1 MKPGPRLTLATALL
15 LTLIWG
21 TTWSAIRVGLTG
33 IPPLSG
39 VAVRFLLAG
48 LALAVVARIMG
59 APWWAGPGTWVRW
72 LAHGLLCFCISYG
85 VTYWAEQWVPSGL
98 TSVLFATYS
107 LWVVIL
113 AQFLLPEEKLRPRV
127 ALGTLTGFLGVVAE
141 RVCVRP
147 LARSSPLMTLL
158 ATLSLGLV
166 IREAVLI
173 FYPRGA
179 DPKPFPRLL
188 PGGGVEVGGVAIRYE
203 NLVIL
208 VIGFAAMV
216 AVDLI
221 INRTRMGAAIRA
233 VAQDPEAA
241 QMMGVPLDRTV
252 DATFF
257 LGSGLAAV
265 AGILSGFYYSE
276 VHFIMGV
283 TGGVIGFSAAAI
295 GGLGNVYGA
304 IVGGLLFG
312 VLQTT
317 AAALIPRG
325 SEFRDVV
332 AFAVVM
338 LFLVA
343 RPSGLL
349 GEKSLERV

>member
-1 MKPGPRLTLATALL
+1 VPPIELL
-15 LTLIWG
+15 LQQ
-21 TTWSAIRVGLTG
+21 AFNGLMLG
-33 IPPLSG
+33 VMYAL
-39 VAVRFLLAG
+39 VAVGFTLFFGVLDVIHFSHGDIFMLGAFAG
-48 LALAVVARIMG
+48 LSMLLGLG
-59 APWWAGPGTWVRW
+59 AA
-72 LAHGLLCFCISYG
+72 
-85 VTYWAEQWVPSGL
+85 GL
-98 TSVLFATYS
+98 TSPVLALPLAFAGSIAITG
-107 LWVVIL
+107 LVG
-113 AQFLLPEEKLRPRV
+113 V
-127 ALGTLTGFLGVVAE
+127 AAE
-141 RVCVRP
+141 RACVRP

-166 IREAVLI
+166 IRESVLI

-179 DPKPFPRLL
+179 DPKPFPPLL
-188 PGGGVEVGGVAIRYE
+188 PQGGFEVGSVSIRYE
-203 NLVIL
+203 NLAIL
-208 VIGFAAMV
+208 AIGFAAMV
-216 AVDLI
+216 AVDLL

-241 QMMGVPLDRTV
+241 RMMGVNLDRTV

-257 LGSGLAAV
+257 LGSALAAV
-265 AGILSGFYYSE
+265 AGILSGLYYSE
-276 VHFIMGV
+276 IHFIMGI

-338 LFLVA
+338 LFLIF
-343 RPSGLL
+343 RPSGIL
-349 GEKSLERV
+349 GEKSVERV

>member
-1 MKPGPRLTLATALL
+1 MPPLELL
-15 LTLIWG
+15 LQQAFNGLMLGVMYALIAVGFTLFFGVLDVIHFSHG
-21 TTWSAIRVGLTG
+21 DIFMLGAFAGL
-33 IPPLSG
+33 S
-39 VAVRFLLAG
+39 VLAG
-48 LALAVVARIMG
+48 LHATGIGGAAVPLALAFLASILITGLVGVA
-59 APWWAGPGTWVRW
+59 
-72 LAHGLLCFCISYG
+72 
-85 VTYWAEQWVPSGL
+85 
-98 TSVLFATYS
+98 
-107 LWVVIL
+107 
-113 AQFLLPEEKLRPRV
+113 
-127 ALGTLTGFLGVVAE
+127 AE
-141 RVCVRP
+141 RVCVKP

-166 IREAVLI
+166 IRESVLI

-179 DPKPFPRLL
+179 DPKRFPQLL
-188 PGGGVEVGGVAIRYE
+188 PQGGFELGGVAVRYE
-203 NLVIL
+203 NLTIL
-208 VIGFAAMV
+208 AIGFCAMV

-241 QMMGVPLDRTV
+241 QMMGVNLDRTV

-257 LGSGLAAV
+257 IGSGLAAV
-265 AGILSGFYYSE
+265 AGLLSGLYYGE
-276 VHFIMGV
+276 VHFIMGI

-312 VLQTT
+312 MLQTT
-317 AAALIPRG
+317 SAALIPRG

-338 LFLVA
+338 LFLIF
-343 RPSGLL
+343 RPSGIL
-349 GEKSLERV
+349 GEKSVERV

>member
-1 MKPGPRLTLATALL
+1 VPPLELL
-15 LTLIWG
+15 LQQALNGVMLGVMYALIAVGFTLFF
-21 TTWSAIRVGLTG
+21 
-33 IPPLSG
+33 G
-39 VAVRFLLAG
+39 VLDVIHFSHGDIFMLGAFAG
-48 LALAVVARIMG
+48 LSTLLGLAAAGLRAPVAALPLAFVAAILV
-59 APWWAGPGTWVRW
+59 T
-72 LAHGLLCFCISYG
+72 GLVG
-85 VTYWAEQWVPSGL
+85 VL
-98 TSVLFATYS
+98 
-107 LWVVIL
+107 
-113 AQFLLPEEKLRPRV
+113 
-127 ALGTLTGFLGVVAE
+127 AE
-141 RVCVRP
+141 RVCVKP

-166 IREAVLI
+166 IRESVLI

-179 DPKPFPRLL
+179 DPKPFPQLL
-188 PGGGVEVGGVAIRYE
+188 PQGGFEVGGVAIRYE
-203 NLVIL
+203 NLAIL
-208 VIGFAAMV
+208 GIGLAAMV

-221 INRTRMGAAIRA
+221 IRRTRMGAAIRA

-241 QMMGVPLDRTV
+241 QMMGVNLDRTV

-265 AGILSGFYYSE
+265 AGILSGLYYSE
-276 VHFIMGV
+276 IHFIMGI

-304 IVGGLLFG
+304 IVGGLVFG

-317 AAALIPRG
+317 SAALIPRG

-338 LFLVA
+338 LFLIV
-343 RPSGLL
+343 RPRGIL
-349 GEKSLERV
+349 GEKSVERV

>member
-1 MKPGPRLTLATALL
+1 VPPLELLLQQAWNGVMLGVMYALVAVGFTLFFGVLNVIHFSHGDIYMLGAFVGLTVLAGLTAAGWGGPLLALPLTLAASILVTGA
-15 LTLIWG
+15 
-21 TTWSAIRVGLTG
+21 VG
-33 IPPLSG
+33 
-39 VAVRFLLAG
+39 
-48 LALAVVARIMG
+48 
-59 APWWAGPGTWVRW
+59 
-72 LAHGLLCFCISYG
+72 
-85 VTYWAEQWVPSGL
+85 
-98 TSVLFATYS
+98 VL
-107 LWVVIL
+107 
-113 AQFLLPEEKLRPRV
+113 
-127 ALGTLTGFLGVVAE
+127 AE
-141 RVCVRP
+141 RVCVKP
-147 LARSSPLMTLL
+147 LAGTSPLMTLL

-166 IREAVLI
+166 IRESVLI

-188 PGGGVEVGGVAIRYE
+188 PQGGVELGGVAIRYE
-203 NLVIL
+203 NLAIL
-208 VIGFAAMV
+208 GIGLAAMV
-216 AVDLI
+216 AVDLV
-221 INRTRMGAAIRA
+221 INRTKMGAAIRA
-233 VAQDPEAA
+233 VAQEPEAA
-241 QMMGVPLDRTV
+241 QMMGVNLDRTV

-265 AGILSGFYYSE
+265 AGILSGLYYSE
-276 VHFIMGV
+276 IHFIMGV

-338 LFLVA
+338 LFLVFK
-343 RPSGLL
+343 PSGLL
-349 GEKSLERV
+349 GDKSVERV

>member
-1 MKPGPRLTLATALL
+1 VPPLELLVQQALNGVMLGVMYALIAVGFTLFFGVLDVIHFSHGDIFMLGAFAGLSTLLGLAAAGLRAPLL
-15 LTLIWG
+15 LLPLAFAA
-21 TTWSAIRVGLTG
+21 AILLTG
-33 IPPLSG
+33 L
-39 VAVRFLLAG
+39 
-48 LALAVVARIMG
+48 
-59 APWWAGPGTWVRW
+59 
-72 LAHGLLCFCISYG
+72 
-85 VTYWAEQWVPSGL
+85 
-98 TSVLFATYS
+98 
-107 LWVVIL
+107 
-113 AQFLLPEEKLRPRV
+113 
-127 ALGTLTGFLGVVAE
+127 LGVLAE
-141 RVCVRP
+141 RVCVKP

-166 IREAVLI
+166 IRESVLI

-179 DPKPFPRLL
+179 DPKPFPQLL
-188 PGGGVEVGGVAIRYE
+188 PQGGFEVGGVAVRWE
-203 NLVIL
+203 NLAIL
-208 VIGFAAMV
+208 GIGLAAMV

-221 INRTRMGAAIRA
+221 ITRTRMGAAIRA

-241 QMMGVPLDRTV
+241 QMMGVDLDRTV

-276 VHFIMGV
+276 IHFIMGV

-312 VLQTT
+312 VLETT

-332 AFAVVM
+332 AFGVVM
-338 LFLVA
+338 LFLVFK
-343 RPSGLL
+343 PSGIL
-349 GEKSLERV
+349 GEKSVERV

>member
-1 MKPGPRLTLATALL
+1 MPPLELL
-15 LTLIWG
+15 LQQALNGVMLGVMYALIAVGFTLFF
-21 TTWSAIRVGLTG
+21 
-33 IPPLSG
+33 G
-39 VAVRFLLAG
+39 VLDVIHFSHGDIFMLGAFAG
-48 LALAVVARIMG
+48 LSTLLGLAAAGVRAPVAALPLAFVAAILV
-59 APWWAGPGTWVRW
+59 T
-72 LAHGLLCFCISYG
+72 GLVG
-85 VTYWAEQWVPSGL
+85 VL
-98 TSVLFATYS
+98 
-107 LWVVIL
+107 
-113 AQFLLPEEKLRPRV
+113 
-127 ALGTLTGFLGVVAE
+127 AE
-141 RVCVRP
+141 RVCVKP

-179 DPKPFPRLL
+179 DPKPFPQLL
-188 PGGGVEVGGVAIRYE
+188 PQGGFEVAGVSVRYE

-208 VIGFAAMV
+208 GIGVGAMLL
-216 AVDLI
+216 VDLI
-221 INRTRMGAAIRA
+221 INRTKMGAAIRA

-241 QMMGVPLDRTV
+241 QMMGVNLDRTV

-265 AGILSGFYYSE
+265 GGILSGLYYSE
-276 VHFIMGV
+276 IHFIMGI
-283 TGGVIGFSAAAI
+283 TGGVIGFSSAAI

-304 IVGGLLFG
+304 ILGGLLFG

-338 LFLVA
+338 LFLIV
-343 RPSGLL
+343 RPRGIL
-349 GEKSLERV
+349 GEKSVERV

>member
-1 MKPGPRLTLATALL
+1 MPPLELL
-15 LTLIWG
+15 LQQAFNGLMLGMMYALIAVGFTLFFGVLDVIHFSHG
-21 TTWSAIRVGLTG
+21 DIFMLGAFAGL
-33 IPPLSG
+33 S
-39 VAVRFLLAG
+39 VLAG
-48 LALAVVARIMG
+48 VSAAGIGGGAVALALAFLASILITGLVGVA
-59 APWWAGPGTWVRW
+59 
-72 LAHGLLCFCISYG
+72 
-85 VTYWAEQWVPSGL
+85 
-98 TSVLFATYS
+98 
-107 LWVVIL
+107 
-113 AQFLLPEEKLRPRV
+113 
-127 ALGTLTGFLGVVAE
+127 AE
-141 RVCVRP
+141 RVCVKP

-166 IREAVLI
+166 IRESVLI

-179 DPKPFPRLL
+179 DPKRFPQLL
-188 PGGGVEVGGVAIRYE
+188 PQGGFELGGVAVRYE

-208 VIGFAAMV
+208 AIGFCAMV

-241 QMMGVPLDRTV
+241 QMMGVNLDRTV

-257 LGSGLAAV
+257 IGSGLAAV
-265 AGILSGFYYSE
+265 AGILSGLYYGE
-276 VHFIMGV
+276 VHFIMGI

-312 VLQTT
+312 MVQTT
-317 AAALIPRG
+317 SAALIPRG

-338 LFLVA
+338 LFLIF
-343 RPSGLL
+343 RPSGIL
-349 GEKSLERV
+349 GEKSVERV

>member
-1 MKPGPRLTLATALL
+1 VPPLELLLQQALNGVMLGVMYALIAVGFTLFFGVLDVIHFSHGDIFMLGAFAGLSALL
-15 LTLIWG
+15 
-21 TTWSAIRVGLTG
+21 GLKAA
-33 IPPLSG
+33 G
-39 VAVRFLLAG
+39 VAGAA
-48 LALAVVARIMG
+48 LALPLAFGAAMLVTGLVGVA
-59 APWWAGPGTWVRW
+59 
-72 LAHGLLCFCISYG
+72 
-85 VTYWAEQWVPSGL
+85 
-98 TSVLFATYS
+98 
-107 LWVVIL
+107 
-113 AQFLLPEEKLRPRV
+113 
-127 ALGTLTGFLGVVAE
+127 AE
-141 RVCVRP
+141 RVCVKP
-147 LARSSPLMTLL
+147 LARASPLMTLL

-166 IREAVLI
+166 LRESVLI

-179 DPKPFPRLL
+179 DPKPFPQLL
-188 PGGGVEVGGVAIRYE
+188 PQGGFEVGGVAIRYE
-203 NLVIL
+203 NLAIL
-208 VIGFAAMV
+208 AIGFAAMI
-216 AVDLI
+216 AVDRI

-241 QMMGVPLDRTV
+241 QMMGVNLDRTV

-265 AGILSGFYYSE
+265 AGILSGLYYGE
-276 VHFIMGV
+276 IHFIMGI

-338 LFLVA
+338 LFLIF
-343 RPSGLL
+343 RPSGIL
-349 GEKSLERV
+349 GEKSVERV

>member
-1 MKPGPRLTLATALL
+1 MPPLELL
-15 LTLIWG
+15 LQQAFNGLMLGVMYALIAVGFTLFFGVLDVIHFSHG
-21 TTWSAIRVGLTG
+21 DIFMLGAFAGL
-33 IPPLSG
+33 S
-39 VAVRFLLAG
+39 VLAG
-48 LALAVVARIMG
+48 LHAAGIGG
-59 APWWAGPGTWVRW
+59 AA
-72 LAHGLLCFCISYG
+72 
-85 VTYWAEQWVPSGL
+85 
-98 TSVLFATYS
+98 
-107 LWVVIL
+107 
-113 AQFLLPEEKLRPRV
+113 V
-127 ALGTLTGFLGVVAE
+127 ALVLAFLASILITGLVGVAAE
-141 RVCVRP
+141 RVCVKP

-166 IREAVLI
+166 IRESVLI

-179 DPKPFPRLL
+179 DPKRFPQLL
-188 PGGGVEVGGVAIRYE
+188 PQGGFELGGVAVRYE
-203 NLVIL
+203 NLAIL
-208 VIGFAAMV
+208 AIGFCAMV

-241 QMMGVPLDRTV
+241 QMMGVNLDRTV

-257 LGSGLAAV
+257 IGSGLAAV
-265 AGILSGFYYSE
+265 AGILSGLYYGE
-276 VHFIMGV
+276 VHFIMGI

-317 AAALIPRG
+317 SAALIPRG

-338 LFLVA
+338 LFLIF
-343 RPSGLL
+343 RPSGIL
-349 GEKSLERV
+349 GEKSVERV

>member
-1 MKPGPRLTLATALL
+1 VPPLELL
-15 LTLIWG
+15 LQQAWNGVMLGVMYALIAVGFTLFFGVLDVIHFSHG
-21 TTWSAIRVGLTG
+21 DIFMLGAFAGLSTLLGLAAIGLRA
-33 IPPLSG
+33 P
-39 VAVRFLLAG
+39 LLALPLAFVAAVLVTG
-48 LALAVVARIMG
+48 LV
-59 APWWAGPGTWVRW
+59 
-72 LAHGLLCFCISYG
+72 
-85 VTYWAEQWVPSGL
+85 
-98 TSVLFATYS
+98 
-107 LWVVIL
+107 
-113 AQFLLPEEKLRPRV
+113 
-127 ALGTLTGFLGVVAE
+127 GVVAE
-141 RVCVRP
+141 RVCVKP

-166 IREAVLI
+166 IREGVLI

-179 DPKPFPRLL
+179 DPKPFPQLL
-188 PGGGVEVGGVAIRYE
+188 PQGGFEVGGLAIRYE
-203 NLVIL
+203 NLAIL
-208 VIGFAAMV
+208 GIGLLAMV
-216 AVDLI
+216 AVDRI

-241 QMMGVPLDRTV
+241 QMMGVNLDRTV

-265 AGILSGFYYSE
+265 AGILSGLYYSE
-276 VHFIMGV
+276 IHFIMGI
-283 TGGVIGFSAAAI
+283 TAGVIGFSAAAI

-304 IVGGLLFG
+304 MLGGLLFG

-338 LFLVA
+338 LFLIVK
-343 RPSGLL
+343 PSGIL
-349 GEKSLERV
+349 GEKSAERV

>member
-1 MKPGPRLTLATALL
+1 MPPLELL
-15 LTLIWG
+15 LQQAFNGLMLGVMYALIAVGFTLFFGVLDVIHFSHG
-21 TTWSAIRVGLTG
+21 DIFMLGAFAGL
-33 IPPLSG
+33 S
-39 VAVRFLLAG
+39 VLAG
-48 LALAVVARIMG
+48 LHAAGIGGAAVALALAFLASILITGLVGVA
-59 APWWAGPGTWVRW
+59 
-72 LAHGLLCFCISYG
+72 
-85 VTYWAEQWVPSGL
+85 
-98 TSVLFATYS
+98 
-107 LWVVIL
+107 
-113 AQFLLPEEKLRPRV
+113 
-127 ALGTLTGFLGVVAE
+127 AE
-141 RVCVRP
+141 RVCVKP

-179 DPKPFPRLL
+179 DPKRFPQLL
-188 PGGGVEVGGVAIRYE
+188 PQGGFELGGVAVRYE
-203 NLVIL
+203 NLAIL
-208 VIGFAAMV
+208 AIGFCAMV

-241 QMMGVPLDRTV
+241 QMMGVNLDRTV

-257 LGSGLAAV
+257 IGSGLAAV
-265 AGILSGFYYSE
+265 AGILSGLYYGE
-276 VHFIMGV
+276 VHFIMGI

-312 VLQTT
+312 MVQTT
-317 AAALIPRG
+317 SAALIPRG

-332 AFAVVM
+332 AFGVVM
-338 LFLVA
+338 LFLIF
-343 RPSGLL
+343 RPSGIL
-349 GEKSLERV
+349 GEKSVERV

>member
-1 MKPGPRLTLATALL
+1 VPPVELILQQALNGLMLGVMYALVAVGFTLFFGVLDVIHFSHGDIFMLGAFAGLSLLLGLGAAGLHVPALALTLAFVGSI
-15 LTLIWG
+15 LI
-21 TTWSAIRVGLTG
+21 TGL
-33 IPPLSG
+33 IG
-39 VAVRFLLAG
+39 VA
-48 LALAVVARIMG
+48 
-59 APWWAGPGTWVRW
+59 
-72 LAHGLLCFCISYG
+72 
-85 VTYWAEQWVPSGL
+85 
-98 TSVLFATYS
+98 
-107 LWVVIL
+107 
-113 AQFLLPEEKLRPRV
+113 
-127 ALGTLTGFLGVVAE
+127 AE
-141 RVCVRP
+141 RVCVKP

-166 IREAVLI
+166 LRESVLI

-179 DPKPFPRLL
+179 DPKPFPQLL
-188 PGGGVEVGGVAIRYE
+188 PQGGFEVGGLAIRYE
-203 NLVIL
+203 NLAIL
-208 VIGFAAMV
+208 AIGLASMV

-241 QMMGVPLDRTV
+241 QMMGVNLDRTV
-252 DATFF
+252 DTTFF
-257 LGSGLAAV
+257 IGSGLAAV
-265 AGILSGFYYSE
+265 AGLLSGLYYSE
-276 VHFIMGV
+276 IHFIMGI

-317 AAALIPRG
+317 AAAFIPRG

-338 LFLVA
+338 LFLIA
-343 RPSGLL
+343 RPSGIL
-349 GEKSLERV
+349 GEKSIERV

>member
-1 MKPGPRLTLATALL
+1 VPPVELL
-15 LTLIWG
+15 LQQAFNGLMLGVMYALVAVGFTLFFGVLDVIHFSHG
-21 TTWSAIRVGLTG
+21 DIYMLGAFAGLT
-33 IPPLSG
+33 
-39 VAVRFLLAG
+39 VLAG
-48 LALAVVARIMG
+48 LGAAGVEHPAAAVTLA
-59 APWWAGPGTWVRW
+59 
-72 LAHGLLCFCISYG
+72 
-85 VTYWAEQWVPSGL
+85 
-98 TSVLFATYS
+98 FAAS
-107 LWVVIL
+107 IV
-113 AQFLLPEEKLRPRV
+113 
-127 ALGTLTGFLGVVAE
+127 LTGFLGVVAE
-141 RVCVRP
+141 RACVRP

>member
-1 MKPGPRLTLATALL
+1 MPPLELL
-15 LTLIWG
+15 LQQAFNGLMLGVMYALIAVGFTLFFGVLDVIHFSHG
-21 TTWSAIRVGLTG
+21 DIFMLGAFAGL
-33 IPPLSG
+33 S
-39 VAVRFLLAG
+39 VLAG
-48 LALAVVARIMG
+48 LHAVGIGDGAVALALAFLVSILITGLVGVA
-59 APWWAGPGTWVRW
+59 
-72 LAHGLLCFCISYG
+72 
-85 VTYWAEQWVPSGL
+85 
-98 TSVLFATYS
+98 
-107 LWVVIL
+107 
-113 AQFLLPEEKLRPRV
+113 
-127 ALGTLTGFLGVVAE
+127 AE
-141 RVCVRP
+141 RVCVKP

-166 IREAVLI
+166 IRESVLI

-179 DPKPFPRLL
+179 DPKRFPQLL
-188 PGGGVEVGGVAIRYE
+188 PQGGFELGGVAVRYE
-203 NLVIL
+203 NLAIL
-208 VIGFAAMV
+208 AIGFCAMV

-241 QMMGVPLDRTV
+241 QMMGVNLDRTV

-257 LGSGLAAV
+257 IGSGLAAV
-265 AGILSGFYYSE
+265 AGILSGLYYGE
-276 VHFIMGV
+276 VHFIMGI

-312 VLQTT
+312 MLQTT
-317 AAALIPRG
+317 SAALIPRG

-338 LFLVA
+338 LFLIF
-343 RPSGLL
+343 RPSGIL
-349 GEKSLERV
+349 GEKSVERV

>member
-1 MKPGPRLTLATALL
+1 MPPLELL
-15 LTLIWG
+15 LQQALNGLMLGVMYALIAVGFTLFFGVLDVIHFSHG
-21 TTWSAIRVGLTG
+21 DIYMLGAFAGL
-33 IPPLSG
+33 S
-39 VAVRFLLAG
+39 VLAG
-48 LALAVVARIMG
+48 LAAAGVATPVVTLPLAFAASIVITGVIGVA
-59 APWWAGPGTWVRW
+59 
-72 LAHGLLCFCISYG
+72 
-85 VTYWAEQWVPSGL
+85 
-98 TSVLFATYS
+98 
-107 LWVVIL
+107 
-113 AQFLLPEEKLRPRV
+113 
-127 ALGTLTGFLGVVAE
+127 AE
-141 RVCVRP
+141 RVCVKP

-166 IREAVLI
+166 IRESVLI

-179 DPKPFPRLL
+179 DPKPFPWLL
-188 PGGGVEVGGVAIRYE
+188 PQGGFDVGGVVVRYE
-203 NLVIL
+203 NLAIL
-208 VIGFAAMV
+208 AIGLAAMV
-216 AVDLI
+216 AVDRI

-241 QMMGVPLDRTV
+241 QMMGVNLDRTV

-265 AGILSGFYYSE
+265 AGILSGLYYSE
-276 VHFIMGV
+276 IHFIMGV

-304 IVGGLLFG
+304 ILGGLLFG
-312 VLQTT
+312 LVQTM

-332 AFAVVM
+332 AFAVVL

-343 RPSGLL
+343 RPSGIL
-349 GEKSLERV
+349 GAKSVERV

>member
-1 MKPGPRLTLATALL
+1 MPPLELL
-15 LTLIWG
+15 LQQALNGVMLGVMYALIAVGFTLFFGVLDVIHFSHG
-21 TTWSAIRVGLTG
+21 DIFMLGAFAGLSTLLGLAAVGLRAPVAALPLAFVAAILVTG
-33 IPPLSG
+33 LVG
-39 VAVRFLLAG
+39 VL
-48 LALAVVARIMG
+48 
-59 APWWAGPGTWVRW
+59 
-72 LAHGLLCFCISYG
+72 
-85 VTYWAEQWVPSGL
+85 
-98 TSVLFATYS
+98 
-107 LWVVIL
+107 
-113 AQFLLPEEKLRPRV
+113 
-127 ALGTLTGFLGVVAE
+127 AE
-141 RVCVRP
+141 RVCVKP

-166 IREAVLI
+166 IRESVLI

-179 DPKPFPRLL
+179 DPKLFPQLL
-188 PGGGVEVGGVAIRYE
+188 PQGGFEVGGVAIRYE
-203 NLVIL
+203 NLAIL
-208 VIGFAAMV
+208 GIGLAAMV
-216 AVDLI
+216 TVDLI
-221 INRTRMGAAIRA
+221 IRRTRMGAAIRA

-241 QMMGVPLDRTV
+241 QMMGVNLDRTV

-265 AGILSGFYYSE
+265 AGILSGLYYSE
-276 VHFIMGV
+276 IHFIMGI

-317 AAALIPRG
+317 SAALIPRG

-338 LFLVA
+338 LFLIV
-343 RPSGLL
+343 RPRGIL
-349 GEKSLERV
+349 GEQSVERV

>member
-1 MKPGPRLTLATALL
+1 MPPLELL
-15 LTLIWG
+15 LQQALNGVMLGVMYALIAVGFTLFFGVLDVIHFSHG
-21 TTWSAIRVGLTG
+21 DIFMLGAFAGLSLLLGLKAVGLG
-33 IPPLSG
+33 GAFLALPLAFVGSILVVGAVG
-39 VAVRFLLAG
+39 VA
-48 LALAVVARIMG
+48 
-59 APWWAGPGTWVRW
+59 
-72 LAHGLLCFCISYG
+72 
-85 VTYWAEQWVPSGL
+85 
-98 TSVLFATYS
+98 
-107 LWVVIL
+107 
-113 AQFLLPEEKLRPRV
+113 
-127 ALGTLTGFLGVVAE
+127 AE
-141 RVCVRP
+141 RVCVKP

-166 IREAVLI
+166 LREAVLI

-179 DPKPFPRLL
+179 DPKPFPQLL
-188 PGGGVEVGGVAIRYE
+188 PQGGVELGGVAIRYE

-208 VIGFAAMV
+208 GIGFAAMV
-216 AVDLI
+216 AVDLV
-221 INRTRMGAAIRA
+221 INRTKMGAAIRA

-241 QMMGVPLDRTV
+241 QMMGVNLDRTV

-265 AGILSGFYYSE
+265 AGILSGLYYGE
-276 VHFIMGV
+276 IHFIMGI

-304 IVGGLLFG
+304 ILGGLLFG

-338 LFLVA
+338 LFLIFK
-343 RPSGLL
+343 PSGIL
-349 GEKSLERV
+349 GEKSVERV